1 MKKVYLIGELNEM
14 GLECSYES
22 ALKELGMEV
31 RSFHY
36 PAALAKQIR
45 FGKFGKTF
53 QRFVSVE
60 PWVQKM
66 NKEIAL
72 DIKKF
77 QPDVVFVFTNA
88 PIQAGS
94 IAFIKSILPTKFILV
109 WPDTLCN
116 LGNYPLMSRGLYD
129 GVASHGRDILPVL
142 RQMGFNNPVWIP
154 FAVDKRLHNF
164 DSAPAQFD
172 YDISF
177 VGSWNKERED
187 AMAAI
192 LKGMPQR
199 RIAIFGPNWDRAA
212 TDFGKRAI
220 SKPLR
225 GAEYAG
231 VFNRSFINVNVIGE
245 IAYPSVNMRFFEIPV
260 AYGFQIVNSSPE
272 HAATFREG
280 EHLAYFNSNEELL
293 KKIDYFLGK
302 PDEAMRA
309 RTAAHAL
316 VSAEH
321 TYKHRMIK
329 LLEHIQ
335 TIS

>member
-1 MKKVYLIGELNEM
+1 MKRIYLIGELNEM

-22 ALKELGMEV
+22 ALKELGIEV

-36 PAALAKQIR
+36 PAALAKYIR
-45 FGKFGKTF
+45 FGKIGRTL

-72 DIKKF
+72 DIRKF
-77 QPDVVFVFTNA
+77 QPDAVLVFTNA
-88 PIQAGS
+88 PIQAGT
-94 IAFIKSILPTKFILV
+94 IGFIKSILPAKFILV

-116 LGNYPLMSRGLYD
+116 LGNYPLLSSGLYD
-129 GVASHGRDILPVL
+129 AVASHGRDILPVL
-142 RQMGFNNPVWIP
+142 GQMGFRNPVWIP
-154 FAVDKRLHNF
+154 FAADQRLHNF
-164 DSAPAQFD
+164 DSAPKQFD

-177 VGSWNKERED
+177 VGSWNKEREA

-192 LKGMPQR
+192 LKGMPQQK
-199 RIAIFGPNWDRAA
+199 IAIFGPNWKRAS
-212 TDFGKRAI
+212 TDFGKRAL
-220 SKPLR
+220 SQPLR

-231 VFNRSFINVNVIGE
+231 VFNKSFININVIGE

-260 AYGFQIVNSSPE
+260 AHGFQMVNHSPE
-272 HAATFREG
+272 HTDSFRDG
-280 EHLAYFNSNEELL
+280 EHLAYFDSHEELL
-293 KKIDYFLGK
+293 EKIDYYLAK
-302 PDEAMRA
+302 PTEAMEA
-309 RTAAHAL
+309 RNAAYAL
-316 VSAEH
+316 VTEEH
-321 TYKHRMIK
+321 TYKQRMIK